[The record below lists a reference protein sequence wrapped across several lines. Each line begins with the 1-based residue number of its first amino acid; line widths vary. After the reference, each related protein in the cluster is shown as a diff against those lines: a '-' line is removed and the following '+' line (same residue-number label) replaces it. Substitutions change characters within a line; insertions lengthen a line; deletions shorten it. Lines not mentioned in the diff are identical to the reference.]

1 MKRSEINTIIKN
13 AKAFLEERNF
23 LLPPFAF
30 MTPDQWAAAGPEY
43 DEIRHNQLGWDV
55 TNFGGTDFHKL
66 GLTIFTLRNGNYN
79 NPDDNKIYAEKIL
92 VVEEEQVTPMHFH
105 RSKMEDIINRGG
117 GNLLMQVYNS
127 TTDAKLAG
135 TPVTVATDGVSRT
148 VPAGEILRL
157 TPGES
162 ITVTPLLYH
171 KFWGEKGS
179 GRVLVGEVSSVNDD
193 LTDNF
198 FLDDIGRFPVI
209 EEDEP
214 PIHLL
219 MTEYPDAKS
228 AG

>member
-1 MKRSEINTIIKN
+1 
-13 AKAFLEERNF
+13 
-23 LLPPFAF
+23 
-30 MTPDQWAAAGPEY
+30 
-43 DEIRHNQLGWDV
+43 
-55 TNFGGTDFHKL
+55 
-66 GLTIFTLRNGNYN
+66 
-79 NPDDNKIYAEKIL
+79 
-92 VVEEEQVTPMHFH
+92 
-105 RSKMEDIINRGG
+105 
-117 GNLLMQVYNS
+117 MQVYNS

-228 AG
+228 AW